1 MAILA
6 TNLITTKAPIGY
18 TGSAGSTGS
27 AGTTGY
33 VGSKG
38 LDGAGIT
45 TGKAIAMAMVFG

>member
-6 TNLITTKAPIGY
+6 TELITTKAPIGY
-18 TGSAGSTGS
+18 TGSASTS
-27 AGTTGY
+27 AGPTGY

-38 LDGAGIT
+38 ADGAGIT

>member
-18 TGSAGSTGS
+18 TGSASTV
-27 AGTTGY
+27 AGPTGY

-38 LDGAGIT
+38 LDGAGVT
-45 TGKAIAMAMVFG
+45 TGKSIVMAMVFG